1 MLDIMLHR
9 VGGWS
14 KQDDFALYINFV
26 NGPDQIV
33 YIVPDGV
40 IVRTLE
46 RQRVRVPPF
55 RFEVTTLGKLIIQL
69 PLSWYT
75 SQWTVMHDGWEGNR
89 KSIVS
94 RPCITG
100 Q

>member
-1 MLDIMLHR
+1 MVQTRRFCVI
-9 VGGWS
+9 
-14 KQDDFALYINFV
+14 YINFV

-40 IVRTLE
+40 MVRTLE

-69 PLSWYT
+69 PLSHTYIDIP
-75 SQWTVMHDGWEGNR
+75 VNER
-89 KSIVS
+89 
-94 RPCITG
+94 
-100 Q
+100 

>member
-1 MLDIMLHR
+1 MLHR

-55 RFEVTTLGKLIIQL
+55 RFGVTTLGKLIIQL

-89 KSIVS
+89 
-94 RPCITG
+94 
-100 Q
+100 